1 MVAGIATRNA
11 VIAVR
16 VPQGLEVLGCLNQRL
31 SIFEGILRMHI
42 VICQSVTD
50 KQRTMLLLYSLDR
63 IHLVTLFVL
72 LRSTHVALCINR
84 IIEAVAGRRSHSHT
98 CLEHRTALAHTHQRI
113 ETTIAPTPNADI
125 ILVYIRQRTHVESC
139 FNLIF
144 RL

>member
-1 MVAGIATRNA
+1 
-11 VIAVR
+11 
-16 VPQGLEVLGCLNQRL
+16 
-31 SIFEGILRMHI
+31 MHI